1 MSLTPLDIK
10 KQEFKKTLRGYD
22 PVEVDTFLEMVSGE
36 VESLLTAN
44 KEQKEKALHLEIQL
58 RDYKNIEKTLQQTL
72 MQAQETTGRSIENSR
87 KEAQL
92 ILQEAEIK
100 ATQIL
105 DRARLDLSKMKEDV
119 SSLKAKKEALVTRLK
134 VLLSSELDLMK
145 ALEIEEE
152 EILKTDVSRGTGKS
166 AIEIDEIV
174 RNLEK

>member
-1 MSLTPLDIK
+1 MSLTPRDIK

-22 PVEVDTFLEMVSGE
+22 PVEVDTFLEMVASN

-44 KEQKEKALHLEIQL
+44 KELKEKALQLEIQL

-134 VLLSSELDLMK
+134 VLLSSELELIK

-152 EILKTDVSRGTGKS
+152 EILKTDVSRGTGRS

>member
-1 MSLTPLDIK
+1 MSLTPRDIK

-22 PVEVDTFLEMVSGE
+22 PVEVDTFLEMVASN

-44 KEQKEKALHLEIQL
+44 KELKEKALQLEIQL

-105 DRARLDLSKMKEDV
+105 DKARLDLSKMKEDV

-134 VLLSSELDLMK
+134 VLLSSELELIK

-152 EILKTDVSRGTGKS
+152 EILKTDVSRGTGRS